1 MQKLR
6 IGEVLIEM
14 GVLTEFQV
22 EEVLK
27 LQKQSPEPKK
37 LGELLLDLGIIDENQ
52 LLSALSSK
60 LGMPVVDLGKI
71 QIQTDAVQMIPE
83 EIARKS
89 LIVAYRYEGNELY
102 VAANDPLDFYAFEN
116 IRQMRGGTLN
126 IVLATK
132 EDILHV
138 IDYYYKEQ
146 EMYQVAK
153 EINVEQEELHKMAN
167 DVQENMS
174 VAEDSPIVKLIN
186 SILKYAYQNSA
197 SDIHIEPHEH
207 QIVIRMRKDGVIFPF
222 LELNKNILE
231 SVNVRIKIL
240 SGLDIAEKRIP
251 QDGHF
256 TMMNDNVKLNFRVSF
271 IPTVHGEKAVLRLLN
286 SKAEILN
293 MDTYGM
299 SEKNYRKVRRLM
311 EHPHGIVYVTGP
323 TGSGKTSTLYMML
336 ETLGKESIN
345 ISTIE
350 DPVEKNLMN
359 INQMQINELAGLT
372 FDVGLRAL
380 LRQDPDVIMVGET
393 RDAET
398 AQISAR
404 AAITGHLVFSTLHTN
419 DAISTIVR
427 LRDMG
432 LENFMVANSLLGSI
446 SQRLL
451 RQVCPK
457 CKTEVQI
464 SQSQKE
470 ELGLKVDTVYEGK
483 GCPHCDHSGYKGRIA
498 IHEVMIVDDMVKEM
512 ILLHKDVK
520 EIERYLKESQ
530 QYETLREQAIRLV
543 EEGKTTYRELGRV
556 LVS

>member
-22 EEVLK
+22 DEVLK
-27 LQKQSPEPKK
+27 LQKQSTERKK
-37 LGELLLDLGIIDENQ
+37 LGELLLDLGIIDEQQ
-52 LLSALSSK
+52 LLDALSRK
-60 LGMPVVDLGKI
+60 LDMPVVDLSKMTI
-71 QIQTDAVQMIPE
+71 DTEAVQMIPE
-83 EIARKS
+83 EMARKS
-89 LIVAYRYEGNELY
+89 LVVAYRSEGSVLY

-132 EDILHV
+132 DAILHV

-153 EINVEQEELHKMAN
+153 EINIEQEELHRMAQ
-167 DVQENMS
+167 DVEENMN
-174 VAEDSPIVKLIN
+174 VTEDSPIVKLIN

-197 SDIHIEPHEH
+197 SDIHIEPHEN

-231 SVNVRIKIL
+231 SINVRIKIL

-256 TMMNDNVKLNFRVSF
+256 TMMNDSIKLNFRVSF

-299 SEKNYRKVRRLM
+299 SVSNYEKVRKLM
-311 EHPHGIVYVTGP
+311 GHPHGIVYVTGP

-336 ETLGKESIN
+336 ETLAKESIN

-350 DPVEKNLMN
+350 DPVEKNLFN

-372 FDVGLRAL
+372 FEVGLRAL

-432 LENFMVANSLLGSI
+432 LENFMVANALLGSI

-451 RQVCPK
+451 RQICPK
-457 CKTEVQI
+457 CKEEVEI
-464 SQSQKE
+464 SELQRK
-470 ELGLKVDTVYEGK
+470 ELGLSSTTVFEGK
-483 GCPHCDHSGYKGRIA
+483 GCPSCDHTGYKGRIA
-498 IHEVMIVDDMVKEM
+498 IHEVMMIDDVVKEM
-512 ILLHKDVK
+512 VLQFKDVR
-520 EIERYLKESQ
+520 EIERYLKEHQ
-530 QYETLREQAIRLV
+530 GYETLREQAIRLV
-543 EEGKTTYRELGRV
+543 KEGKTTIRELGRV